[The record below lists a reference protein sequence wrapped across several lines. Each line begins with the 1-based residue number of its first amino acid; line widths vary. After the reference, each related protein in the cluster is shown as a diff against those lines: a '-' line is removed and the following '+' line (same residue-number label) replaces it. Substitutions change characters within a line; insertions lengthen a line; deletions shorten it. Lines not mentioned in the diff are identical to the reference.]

1 MQNVRSLLLRLVLEE
16 LVNAIHKCFL
26 NLKHP
31 AVSFFCSRLFR
42 SLGAK
47 AFLLGVKASVM
58 KKFQM
63 FMESVKKFRFNN
75 LAQEE
80 GPLSLIK

>member
-47 AFLLGVKASVM
+47 AFLLGGKSFCDEKVPNVHGVGEKISV
-58 KKFQM
+58 
-63 FMESVKKFRFNN
+63 
-75 LAQEE
+75 
-80 GPLSLIK
+80 